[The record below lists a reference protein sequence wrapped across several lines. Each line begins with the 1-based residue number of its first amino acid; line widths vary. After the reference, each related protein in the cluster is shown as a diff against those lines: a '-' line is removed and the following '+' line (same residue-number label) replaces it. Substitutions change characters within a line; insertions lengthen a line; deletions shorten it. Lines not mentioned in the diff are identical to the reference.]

1 MFWKLFTSNLK
12 MFSRNRQAS
21 FWALFFPLIFTFIFG
36 LFFGKTTTVGTIGEV
51 NKSNTQIAKALD
63 KALIDSKLLK
73 IEKFDSVDEAKSE
86 MKKNT
91 ISAVLVVPEDFGDFA
106 PGSPTQVQTYYDQG
120 NAQVNSVLIGFL
132 NSFLT
137 NASFQSQNAKMV
149 FSVDAIKISDREL
162 TYFDFVLAGILG
174 LALMNSSIIGIA
186 IAMSKYREDKILK
199 RITTTPLPTWVF
211 IVAEVLS
218 RLVLNIFQVTIILL
232 VGYFVFDAHIYGSL
246 FVLIPLVL
254 VGAILFQLLGF
265 VIASFSKTADAAQ
278 GMATALTIPMM
289 FLTGVF
295 FPIDQ
300 LPKWL
305 YSIVQFLPLAPLL
318 RMIRQVML
326 EATSPFDNPINAII
340 VAAWIVGALLISIW
354 KFRLTEE

>member
-1 MFWKLFTSNLK
+1 M
-12 MFSRNRQAS
+12 
-21 FWALFFPLIFTFIFG
+21 
-36 LFFGKTTTVGTIGEV
+36 
-51 NKSNTQIAKALD
+51 
-63 KALIDSKLLK
+63 
-73 IEKFDSVDEAKSE
+73 
-86 MKKNT
+86 
-91 ISAVLVVPEDFGDFA
+91 
-106 PGSPTQVQTYYDQG
+106 
-120 NAQVNSVLIGFL
+120 
-132 NSFLT
+132 
-137 NASFQSQNAKMV
+137 
-149 FSVDAIKISDREL
+149 
-162 TYFDFVLAGILG
+162 
-174 LALMNSSIIGIA
+174 
-186 IAMSKYREDKILK
+186 
-199 RITTTPLPTWVF
+199 
-211 IVAEVLS
+211 
-218 RLVLNIFQVTIILL
+218 TIILL